1 MQEASLFDA
10 IMLYLDFGHEP
21 REKALNRAAMKLTR
35 LHMFSL
41 CPNGKQ
47 IARRPNR
54 VSSSSVFCSLL
65 FDLLEK

>member
-10 IMLYLDFGHEP
+10 IMLYLDFGHKP

-41 CPNGKQ
+41 WCYDVDQSLKIWQ
-47 IARRPNR
+47 I
-54 VSSSSVFCSLL
+54 VSLSAKKNMYHHRLV
-65 FDLLEK
+65 

>member
-35 LHMFSL
+35 LHMFST
-41 CPNGKQ
+41 
-47 IARRPNR
+47 
-54 VSSSSVFCSLL
+54 
-65 FDLLEK
+65 DLSHADVELS

>member
-41 CPNGKQ
+41 W
-47 IARRPNR
+47 
-54 VSSSSVFCSLL
+54 
-65 FDLLEK
+65 